1 MENKHDFYDRTLI
14 RLKRQY
20 EKDEVVAV
28 LIKKLSEAETEIG
41 KLSAEI
47 DYLQNELQRD
57 KEQKEINRLAK
68 VEARKEE
75 LYRIKVEDN
84 RKQRTEIKKL
94 THIRND
100 LIGKCSAL
108 ERKCDGIRQ
117 YKKNN

>member
-1 MENKHDFYDRTLI
+1 MENKQDFYDRTLI

-20 EKDEVVAV
+20 SKDEVVAA

-47 DYLQNELQRD
+47 DYLQNELQSD
-57 KEQKEINRLAK
+57 KEQKEINRMAK

-75 LYRIKVEDN
+75 LYRMKVEET
-84 RKQRTEIKKL
+84 RKQRAEIKQL
-94 THIRND
+94 RRMRND

-108 ERKCDGIRQ
+108 EKKCAEAKV
-117 YKKNN
+117 Y